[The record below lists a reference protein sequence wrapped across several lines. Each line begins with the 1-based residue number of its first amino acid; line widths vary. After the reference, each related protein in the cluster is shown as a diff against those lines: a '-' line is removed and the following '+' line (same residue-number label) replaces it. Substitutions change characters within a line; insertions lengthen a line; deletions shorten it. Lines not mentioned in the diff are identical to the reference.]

1 MSEENVEII
10 RRAYEAL
17 ASGGTEAF
25 LEYIHPEF
33 EGTTP
38 PHLGAEP
45 DTYRG
50 HSGVWRYFDSFSEAM
65 DDIRLTGHTFHDVG
79 DHVVVEMTLEARGKT
94 TRIDVGQR
102 LFQVWEIR
110 DGKAVKLENFATLDE
125 ALEAAGL
132 SE

>member
-17 ASGGTEAF
+17 NSGGTEAF
-25 LEYIHPEF
+25 LHYMHPEF

-45 DTYRG
+45 GTYRG
-50 HSGVWRYFDSFSEAM
+50 HEGLRRYFDSFSEAM
-65 DDIRLTGHTFHDVG
+65 DDIRLEGNRFHDIA
-79 DHVVVEMTLEARGKT
+79 DRVVVEMTLKARGKT
-94 TRIDVGQR
+94 TGIEVGQP
-102 LFQVWEIR
+102 LVQVWEIR
-110 DGKAVKLENFATLDE
+110 DGQAFRLENFATLDE